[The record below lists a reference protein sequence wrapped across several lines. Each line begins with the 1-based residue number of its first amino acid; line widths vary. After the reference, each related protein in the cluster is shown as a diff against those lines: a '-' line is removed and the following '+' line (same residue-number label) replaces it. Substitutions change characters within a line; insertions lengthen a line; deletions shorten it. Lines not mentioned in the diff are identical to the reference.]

1 MKKLYFAIASI
12 LFIFSACTKPTIS
25 KPTRNPYNEPPLIK
39 IITPTSLQTQVFRPY
54 DQLTVKA
61 MVTDI
66 DLVAIASWEAL
77 NAAPVC
83 GTNPYKASF
92 NPMTYEYELSFSFT
106 IPPYFPGDHIM
117 RLYAVD
123 ASGNIA
129 TVDIPY
135 KATNG
140 SYEEI
145 FVIYSI
151 HRFNYFV

>member
-1 MKKLYFAIASI
+1 MRKLYFAVAFV
-12 LFIFSACTKPTIS
+12 LFISSACTKTISS
-25 KPTRNPYNEPPLIK
+25 KPTRDPYNDPPVIK
-39 IITPTSLQTQVFRPY
+39 IQTPSNLEAQVFRPY

-61 MVTDI
+61 TITDI

-83 GTNPYKASF
+83 GTNPYRGSF

-106 IPPYFPGDHIM
+106 IPPFFPGDHIL

-135 KATNG
+135 KSTN
-140 SYEEI
+140 
-145 FVIYSI
+145 
-151 HRFNYFV
+151 